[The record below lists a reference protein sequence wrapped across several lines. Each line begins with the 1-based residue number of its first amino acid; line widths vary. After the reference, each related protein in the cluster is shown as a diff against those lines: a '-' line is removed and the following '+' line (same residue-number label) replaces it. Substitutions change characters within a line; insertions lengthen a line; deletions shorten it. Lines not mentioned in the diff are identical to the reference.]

1 MGTPGASAGPLFLP
15 SASAPPRKR
24 AAGEAGVAR
33 SKQRVLDEEEY
44 IEVLAQCERWR
55 LSGPSPDS
63 RSSPQ
68 SFFWSW
74 NSQPPVEQL
83 PLGLESLET
92 QGNSAGAGVQF
103 STKSW
108 SCLLRVKEIKFPVK
122 VWVDFDTF
130 LG

>member
-1 MGTPGASAGPLFLP
+1 MGTPGSSAGPLFLP

-63 RSSPQ
+63 RSSPSPFSGPGTLSRLWNNCLWVWKVLRPKETVQ
-68 SFFWSW
+68 ERVSSF
-74 NSQPPVEQL
+74 QRKV
-83 PLGLESLET
+83 
-92 QGNSAGAGVQF
+92 GVV
-103 STKSW
+103 
-108 SCLLRVKEIKFPVK
+108 C
-122 VWVDFDTF
+122 
-130 LG
+130 

>member
-1 MGTPGASAGPLFLP
+1 MRALATFGPLPRFVFL
-15 SASAPPRKR
+15 
-24 AAGEAGVAR
+24 
-33 SKQRVLDEEEY
+33 
-44 IEVLAQCERWR
+44 
-55 LSGPSPDS
+55 
-63 RSSPQ
+63 PQ

-122 VWVDFDTF
+122 VWVDF
-130 LG
+130 